1 MICFED
7 VIGSDILFSDSG
19 GFVSVNYYLFKHIPK
34 TPFSR
39 YILGEA
45 VKGTSIFKFGSGDL
59 RLMLVSGVHGNEI
72 PPQIASLLLMEKL
85 LNNHNNLNGTIYF
98 IPFLSPKSTMQ
109 NVRWFNNN
117 DLNRSSAILGSLTNK
132 VLRRAHE
139 LNIDSLADFHS
150 TSINSNPG
158 REGIF
163 CSLKPLYESYEI
175 GTYIS
180 KKIGSE
186 VLSFDVAGSAFKGAL
201 EDECNL
207 SNIPAVTCE
216 VLSPH
221 GYTKEE
227 SYLRSLEQMEAFLSY
242 FNVL

>member
-1 MICFED
+1 MINFKD
-7 VIGSDILFSDSG
+7 VVDSDILFSDSG
-19 GFVSVNYYLFKHIPK
+19 GFVSANYYLFKHISK

-39 YILGEA
+39 FVLREA
-45 VKGTSIFKFGSGDL
+45 VKGTPIFRFGSGEL
-59 RLMLVSGVHGNEI
+59 KLMLVSGIHGNEV

-85 LNNHNNLNGTIYF
+85 LNSNLNGTVYF
-98 IPFLSPKSTMQ
+98 IPFSSPKSIMQ

-117 DLNRSSAILGSLTNK
+117 DLNRSSAISGSLTNTILK
-132 VLRRAHE
+132 KAHE
-139 LNIDSLADFHS
+139 LNINALADFHS

-163 CSLKPLYESYEI
+163 CSLKPLYKSYEI
-175 GTYIS
+175 GIYIS

-186 VLSFDVAGSAFKGAL
+186 VLSFDMAGSVFNGAL

-221 GYTKEE
+221 GYAEEE